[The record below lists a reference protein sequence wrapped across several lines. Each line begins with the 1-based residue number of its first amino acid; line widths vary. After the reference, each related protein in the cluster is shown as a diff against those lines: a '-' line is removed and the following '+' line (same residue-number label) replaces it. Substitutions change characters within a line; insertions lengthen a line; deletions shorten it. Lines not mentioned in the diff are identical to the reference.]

1 VFELWIC
8 KQIPSL
14 KFTRIWLSGNYKVC
28 ISDKDNQKILT
39 QTFYHYF
46 IFQMF
51 QYQQPSAII
60 DKVLSSTTIIYH
72 GLSEIAMT

>member
-1 VFELWIC
+1 MNECGLWFLTPVFELWGC

-28 ISDKDNQKILT
+28 MSDKDNQKILT

-46 IFQMF
+46 IFQIF
-51 QYQQPSAII
+51 QYQQLLGQPLNYLFKA
-60 DKVLSSTTIIYH
+60 
-72 GLSEIAMT
+72 